1 MSNLHKLFVK
11 NDEDSVGVLNEKGFN
26 NLLNSIDFIKNEG
39 EQYMKKLLN
48 KIDPHSYNNITFTDI
63 VNLFSEEILTDE
75 SGLSM
80 NLLDRL
86 GLEEPSNLNLNKF
99 DK

>member
-26 NLLNSIDFIKNEG
+26 NLLNFIDFIKNEG

-86 GLEEPSNLNLNKF
+86 GLEEPSNLNLE
-99 DK
+99 